1 MRSLIFLGILVLPC
15 AAESVAVATP
25 VHGMIHRWITLPSR
39 LEPNQLTVLHA
50 KVGGHLKSISV
61 DVGDAVTAGQQ
72 IATLE
77 VPELEADRIKAVAEL
92 EVADADLARLQ
103 SARVKAPGLVLP
115 QAIDDA
121 AGRQRIAAASL
132 QRTEVLLGY
141 AKITAPFDGVITAR
155 HADVGAYIPA
165 GGTTTAGA
173 TVTICDLS
181 VLRDRVPVPEQEARF
196 IKPGTLA
203 RVILSPTAAPLEA
216 KVSRHGR
223 NVAAPS
229 ATLAVEV
236 DLPNPDGK
244 LLAGSYVKTQL
255 AVETHTD
262 ARLIPVAALLV
273 EKSSASVFVV
283 KDGKAVKTKV
293 IPGFIDALHAEIP
306 DGLSDTET
314 LIILT
319 GITVTDGQPVT
330 VAK

>member
-1 MRSLIFLGILVLPC
+1 MRSLIFLSVLVLSC
-15 AAESVAVATP
+15 GAEPVPVATP
-25 VHGMIHRWITLPSR
+25 VHGTIHRWITLPSR
-39 LEPNQLTVLHA
+39 LEPNPLTVLHA

-61 DVGDAVTAGQQ
+61 DTGDAVVAGQH

-77 VPELEADRIKAVAEL
+77 VPELVADRIKAVAEL

-103 SARVKAPGLVLP
+103 AARVKAPGLVLP
-115 QAIDDA
+115 QAIDEA
-121 AGRQRIAAASL
+121 AGRQRIAAAGL